1 MAHLHSFSRYKDG
14 LCTLYV
20 GAVAAA
26 ERFLPQAAMRLA
38 LRTTFG
44 LCASIAAQSALD
56 DFVRTESAI
65 AKAGLLANI
74 GPDGSKCAG
83 AKVRRF
89 PFDLRCT
96 DSSI

>member
-38 LRTTFG
+38 LRTTLG

-56 DFVRTESAI
+56 DFVRTESVI
-65 AKAGLLANI
+65 AKAGMLANI

-83 AKVRRF
+83 AKVRRL
-89 PFDLRCT
+89 PF
-96 DSSI
+96 